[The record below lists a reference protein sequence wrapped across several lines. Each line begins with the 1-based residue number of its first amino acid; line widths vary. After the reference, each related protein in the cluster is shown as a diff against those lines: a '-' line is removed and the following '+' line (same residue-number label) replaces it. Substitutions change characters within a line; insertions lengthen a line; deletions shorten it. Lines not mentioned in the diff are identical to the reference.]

1 MYNDSWFKNSSV
13 GQKRGI
19 EDFYKR
25 SDNNFFDSS
34 DDSEEEISSKVFSE
48 KKDISPN
55 DVFQKISSSTEE
67 KEVSSE
73 VSSPVSMQHRPNRD
87 FERKENRSGGFF
99 PSLFGGGGLLG
110 GGGIFRNGI
119 SGLFNRFQ
127 EDDLVLALVFFII
140 FNERNED
147 DWVLLIILAAL
158 FLT

>member
-1 MYNDSWFKNSSV
+1 MYSDSWFKNSSV
-13 GQKRGI
+13 DQKRGI

-25 SDNNFFDSS
+25 SDNNFFDSY
-34 DDSEEEISSKVFSE
+34 DDTEEEISSKVFSE

-55 DVFQKISSSTEE
+55 DVFQKISSSAEE
-67 KEVSSE
+67 KE
-73 VSSPVSMQHRPNRD
+73 VSSPVSMQHRATRD

-99 PSLFGGGGLLG
+99 SGLFGGGGLLG
-110 GGGIFRNGI
+110 GGGIFRNGL